1 MGTLSKMRTISPY
14 VLVTVAVM
22 FIVFMV
28 ISDLDIPSITNRG
41 QNLASAVVGNV
52 NGEKIMYTE
61 FERRVKEQAEAARA
75 QSPNA
80 EDFDEAPVRE
90 QVWNEMVDDILLRQE
105 SEKLGISVS
114 NDEILDVLLEN
125 PPDVLRR
132 PFMDST
138 GRFLRDTYLE
148 YVTNPDIMIQRAQQ
162 QGGQQAAQQAAKQTA
177 DFKKYLVR
185 IEDAIRQDK
194 LQNNLKAAVGAAY
207 GALDPLYLQ
216 QRFRAENSTMDA
228 SIIALNANLIPDNA
242 VSVSDKEIADYYA
255 AHESSF
261 KQKPV
266 RKLKYVMLPVVPSQA
281 DSQRVQ
287 KRFERM
293 MTDLN
298 AAPTPG
304 QRDTVFER
312 FIGDF
317 GGVVNDYKFIQD
329 VPPQTLVM
337 LNNLPV
343 RGVVGPIQTQQGMT
357 FVRLDDR
364 RTGANVMTKASHI
377 LIRFAANNPASK
389 DSAKAVAQ
397 GILQEAQSGKDFTEL
412 AKKNSQDPSAAQNGG
427 DLGFFGKGMM
437 VKPFEEAA
445 SAAAVGSIVGPVETQ
460 FGWHII
466 KVTDKKSD
474 EIKFSEI
481 TLNPTISQATRSQ
494 LFRTA
499 ASLKESLKS
508 GIAFDTAAKRLGLVA
523 SETAYFRRVATILG
537 SRTLTNFAF
546 DSNVGD
552 VSDPVELKN
561 NGIVIAQLVQSRL
574 MGIKPLEDAKDEIK
588 MKLMSAKKL
597 DALKNK
603 AQEVFGKVSGL
614 DSLSKAK
621 TLDST
626 LNVVVSSGIT
636 DNGRVPALGSDVAL
650 TSSLF
655 SQAASVG
662 KVLAPIRG
670 ERAYYIAQIKG
681 KKDAD
686 MNGFTAARQTLV
698 QGEKSKAQGTLYF
711 KWRNELRDR
720 AEIEDNRNKYFRD

>member
-1 MGTLSKMRTISPY
+1 
-14 VLVTVAVM
+14 
-22 FIVFMV
+22 
-28 ISDLDIPSITNRG
+28 
-41 QNLASAVVGNV
+41 
-52 NGEKIMYTE
+52 
-61 FERRVKEQAEAARA
+61 
-75 QSPNA
+75 
-80 EDFDEAPVRE
+80 
-90 QVWNEMVDDILLRQE
+90 
-105 SEKLGISVS
+105 
-114 NDEILDVLLEN
+114 
-125 PPDVLRR
+125 
-132 PFMDST
+132 
-138 GRFLRDTYLE
+138 
-148 YVTNPDIMIQRAQQ
+148 
-162 QGGQQAAQQAAKQTA
+162 
-177 DFKKYLVR
+177 
-185 IEDAIRQDK
+185 
-194 LQNNLKAAVGAAY
+194 
-207 GALDPLYLQ
+207 
-216 QRFRAENSTMDA
+216 
-228 SIIALNANLIPDNA
+228 
-242 VSVSDKEIADYYA
+242 
-255 AHESSF
+255 
-261 KQKPV
+261 
-266 RKLKYVMLPVVPSQA
+266 
-281 DSQRVQ
+281 
-287 KRFERM
+287 
-293 MTDLN
+293 
-298 AAPTPG
+298 
-304 QRDTVFER
+304 
-312 FIGDF
+312 
-317 GGVVNDYKFIQD
+317 
-329 VPPQTLVM
+329 
-337 LNNLPV
+337 
-343 RGVVGPIQTQQGMT
+343 
-357 FVRLDDR
+357 
-364 RTGANVMTKASHI
+364 
-377 LIRFAANNPASK
+377 
-389 DSAKAVAQ
+389 
-397 GILQEAQSGKDFTEL
+397 
-412 AKKNSQDPSAAQNGG
+412 
-427 DLGFFGKGMM
+427 MM